1 MESEM
6 VEFGVALALVGAA
19 LLVAEAHVPG
29 GVLGVTGGVT
39 LATGAALALAGA
51 GGSAAVVVGAVLG
64 ALAATGLWL
73 AFAARKALDA
83 RRLRSASGREALAGR
98 CGVVRRWQNG
108 DGQVFVDGALWRAR
122 PSWPDSDEQ
131 LTAGDAVVVERVSGL
146 TLAVRRAEEWEEP

>member
-6 VEFGVALALVGAA
+6 VEFGVAFALVGAA